1 MGEQLLLKALRR
13 EKVERPPI
21 WLMRQAGRY
30 MAEYRAVREG
40 TTFLEL
46 CKTPTLCADV
56 MRTAVERIGVDA
68 AIIFSDLLPILEPL
82 GFELSFL
89 PGEGPHIGNPLSTPT
104 DLTRVNGE
112 FDLAQLD
119 FVFETV
125 ELTRRAVDPLP
136 VVGFAGAPFTL
147 ASYAI
152 EGGASRQYVRT
163 LAFMKTFPS
172 AWRDFLS
179 ILARSAARYLN
190 AQIQSGAHVV
200 QIFDSWVG
208 RLSVEDYREYVLPA
222 TRELVNAIT
231 PSAPIVY
238 FGSGAPSLLSA
249 FATLDVDCVGVDW
262 RTPIADAWQIIG
274 ERAIQGNLDP
284 ATLLAPQDVI
294 RREALRILETV
305 GARPGFIFNLG
316 HGILKETPVENV
328 EFLVKLVKNWRN

>member
-1 MGEQLLLKALRR
+1 MDDQLLLKALRR
-13 EKVERPPI
+13 EQVERPPI

-40 TTFLEL
+40 KSFLEL
-46 CKTPTLCADV
+46 CKTPSLCADV

-89 PGEGPHIGNPLSTPT
+89 PGEGPHIANPLSKPE
-104 DLTRVNGE
+104 DLSRVNAR
-112 FDLAQLD
+112 FDLSLLD
-119 FVFETV
+119 FTFETV
-125 ELTRRAVDPLP
+125 ELTRRAVAPLP
-136 VVGFAGAPFTL
+136 VIGFAGAPFTL

-152 EGGASRQYVRT
+152 EGGASRQFTRT
-163 LAFMKTFPS
+163 LTFMKTFPT

-179 ILARSAARYLN
+179 LLARSAARYLN
-190 AQIQSGAHVV
+190 AQIESGAHVV

-208 RLSVEDYREYVLPA
+208 RLSAEDYREYVLPA
-222 TRELVNAIT
+222 TRELVAALT
-231 PSAPIVY
+231 PGAPIIY
-238 FGSGAPSLLSA
+238 FGSGAPSLVSS
-249 FATLDVDCVGVDW
+249 FATLNVDCISVDW
-262 RTPIADAWQIIG
+262 RTPIADAWKVVG

-294 RREALRILETV
+294 EREAVRILSTV
-305 GARPGFIFNLG
+305 GNRPGFIFNLG

-328 EFLVKLVKNWRN
+328 EFLVKIVKGWSL